1 MEEGLIQPDPPDV
14 RRILAIAR
22 RAGVLLLASGAQT
35 NEVED
40 AVRHLTADLGLAD
53 VQVGVFYSSI
63 QLSYVAPGDLEP
75 TTVLQ
80 LSSGRTADLT
90 RLSDV
95 TSLIRRVASG
105 DLDLDGAE
113 GEMAQIEAN
122 VRLGSVLLAIVAPAV
137 SSAALAV
144 LFGGAPLDVA
154 ATFVLSLAIL
164 PMVAWLKRNGM
175 PPFFSLLLG
184 STAATILAA
193 LTFWLGFHVEAGLLM
208 TACLLQFLPGAA
220 LVAGAR
226 DLIDQAVVSGT
237 ARLAE
242 ALLIGAGVASGAA
255 LGIAISARVGVVLA
269 FDVSGP
275 RTWAPPVVL
284 AAAAIAVAAYALQ
297 LAVPRFAIPWTAL
310 LGAVAWT
317 IYSLLGNG
325 PEAGTFLAAAVVGG
339 AGRLLA
345 QHYRAPATLW
355 VVPSTLTLLPGLA
368 LVVALLAPVDAER
381 FAGLWHAVLIAF
393 MLGVGVA
400 AGDIAVTTV
409 FRLRR
414 RVVEPA
420 VDAVTSGI
428 GALVIGPIGRFT
440 TRGEK
445 ASVGDIGEA
454 PKRESPP

>member
-1 MEEGLIQPDPPDV
+1 VEVGEVQPDLPDV
-14 RRILAIAR
+14 RRILAMAR

-40 AVRHLTADLGLAD
+40 AVRHLTADLGLED
-53 VQVGVFYSSI
+53 VQVGVFFSSI

-95 TSLIRRVASG
+95 TSLIHRVASG

-113 GEMAQIEAN
+113 LEMTQIEHN
-122 VRLGSVLLAIVAPAV
+122 VRLGSVLLAIVAPAI
-137 SSAALAV
+137 SSAALAL
-144 LFGGAPLDVA
+144 LFGGAPLDVV
-154 ATFVLSLAIL
+154 ATFLLSLLIL
-164 PMVAWLKRNGM
+164 PSVAWLKRSGM

-184 STAATILAA
+184 AAAATILAA
-193 LTFWLGFHVEAGLLM
+193 ITYWVGFHVEAGLLM

-226 DLIDQAVVSGT
+226 DLIDQSVISGT

-255 LGIAISARVGVVLA
+255 LGIAISPRLGVVLA
-269 FDVSGP
+269 FDITGP

-284 AAAAIAVAAYALQ
+284 AAAAIAVAAYSLQ
-297 LAVPRFAIPWTAL
+297 LAVPRFAVPWTAL
-310 LGAVAWT
+310 LGAMAWT
-317 IYSLLGNG
+317 IYSLLGYG

-345 QHYRAPATLW
+345 RHYRAPATLW

-368 LVVALLAPVDAER
+368 LVIALLAPVDAER

-393 MLGVGVA
+393 LLGVGVA

-409 FRLRR
+409 FRLRH

-420 VDAVTSGI
+420 VEAVTSGI
-428 GALVIGPIGRFT
+428 GALVIGPLARLT
-440 TRGEK
+440 TRAEK
-445 ASVGDIGEA
+445 APVEDVVNA
-454 PKRESPP
+454 PDREGPR